1 MKKRARKKGIPL
13 PIDTIENTFLCD
25 PANGQSKALVSF
37 HWSSLVYQGAYVH
50 GEFNGYKGEVMAS
63 QGHVDANG
71 ASEVSKAD

>member
-1 MKKRARKKGIPL
+1 M
-13 PIDTIENTFLCD
+13 
-25 PANGQSKALVSF
+25 LVA
-37 HWSSLVYQGAYVH
+37 LVYQGAYVH